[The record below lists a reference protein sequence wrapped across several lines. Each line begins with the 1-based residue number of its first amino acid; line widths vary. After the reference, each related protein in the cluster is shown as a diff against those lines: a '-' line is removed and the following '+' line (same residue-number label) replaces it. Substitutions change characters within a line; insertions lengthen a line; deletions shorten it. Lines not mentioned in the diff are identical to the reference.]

1 MNFLLKKEKSNDK
14 VRNTHRPFLEVDECE
29 NCVTNGRRHPEDQY
43 NLSYHL
49 SAKISPKPIEAD

>member
-14 VRNTHRPFLEVDECE
+14 VRNTHRPFLEEDECE

-43 NLSYHL
+43 NPSYHL
-49 SAKISPKPIEAD
+49 SAKILSETITAD